1 MINVRKML
9 RSFGYAVEGVVAL
22 FRYEN
27 NARFHLLAALVVVI
41 AGVIIGLTYL
51 DWVIIVIVIGG
62 VWAAEAFNTA
72 IEKLCDVVSPSIHP
86 QIKAVKDLAAA
97 GVLIMA
103 GTAALTGVIIFGK
116 AIITSF
122 SFTF

>member
-9 RSFGYAVEGVVAL
+9 RSFGYAVEGMVAL

-41 AGVIIGLTYL
+41 AGIIIGLTYL
-51 DWVIIVIVIGG
+51 DWVIIAIVIGG

-72 IEKLCDVVSPSIHP
+72 IEKLCDVVSPDIHP
-86 QIKAVKDLAAA
+86 QIKAIKDLAAA

>member
-9 RSFGYAVEGVVAL
+9 RSFKYAVAGIIAL

-27 NARFHLLAALVVVI
+27 NARFHLVAALAVI
-41 AGVIIGLTYL
+41 IIGLSVGLNYL
-51 DWVIIVIVIGG
+51 DWTIILIAIGG

-72 IEKLCDVVSPSIHP
+72 VEKLCDVVSPDFHP

-103 GTAALTGVIIFGK
+103 VIAALIGTIVFGK
-116 AIITSF
+116 VILTLFPS
-122 SFTF
+122 TF

>member
-41 AGVIIGLTYL
+41 AGIIIGLTYL

>member
-9 RSFGYAVEGVVAL
+9 RSFGYAIEGIVAL

-41 AGVIIGLTYL
+41 VGIIIGLTYL
-51 DWVIIVIVIGG
+51 DWVIITIVVGG

-103 GTAALTGVIIFGK
+103 ITAAITGVIIFGK

>member
-1 MINVRKML
+1 ML
-9 RSFGYAVEGVVAL
+9 RSFKYATDGVFAL

-27 NARFHLLAALVVVI
+27 NARFHLLAALAVI
-41 AGVIIGLTYL
+41 AGGIFIGLSYIDWIVII
-51 DWVIIVIVIGG
+51 IVIGG

-72 IEKLCDVVSPSIHP
+72 IEKLCDVVSPGIHP

-97 GVLIMA
+97 GVLVMA
-103 GTAALTGVIIFGK
+103 CAAALTGTVIFGK
-116 AIITSF
+116 AILKLF

>member
-9 RSFGYAVEGVVAL
+9 RSFKYAVAGIIAL

-27 NARFHLLAALVVVI
+27 NARFHLVAALAVI
-41 AGVIIGLTYL
+41 IIGLSVGLNYL
-51 DWVIIVIVIGG
+51 DWTIILIAIGG

-72 IEKLCDVVSPSIHP
+72 VEKLCDVVSPDFHP

-103 GTAALTGVIIFGK
+103 VIAALIGTIVFGK
-116 AIITSF
+116 VILTLF
-122 SFTF
+122 PFTF

>member
-1 MINVRKML
+1 ML

-41 AGVIIGLTYL
+41 AGIIIGLTYL